1 MHMRADNLEKGLKS
15 RPDPEE
21 LVKQG
26 ILQDGENPAKEA

>member
-1 MHMRADNLEKGLKS
+1 MRADNLEKGLKS

-26 ILQDGENPAKEA
+26 ILQGNENPLKEA